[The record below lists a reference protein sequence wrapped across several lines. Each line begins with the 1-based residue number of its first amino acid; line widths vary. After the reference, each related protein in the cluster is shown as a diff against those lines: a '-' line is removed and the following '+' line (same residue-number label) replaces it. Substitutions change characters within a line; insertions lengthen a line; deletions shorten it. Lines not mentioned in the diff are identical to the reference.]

1 MCLSSIV
8 QLRPATLQDAD
19 FLYRLHKAA
28 MQHYVAQTWKWEEAW
43 QQQHFRQHFDPS
55 TCQIIVSQG
64 QAVGVL
70 AVVRDASAVYLHNI
84 EVLPAYQG
92 HGLGT
97 YLISALLAEAHHS
110 GRPLV
115 LQVLKVNPARHL
127 YARLGFTI
135 TKETATHYVMHAWP
149 KGVAALGGRGQ
160 HVPDLGG
167 GKASGEVGPVG
178 KGSPSP
184 YAWPNKG
191 LQLTASSVRCAPA
204 SGSS

>member
-1 MCLSSIV
+1 VTATQNAVKIYKLSKAGDGMCLSSTV
-8 QLRPATLQDAD
+8 QLRPATGQDAY

-28 MQHYVAQTWKWEEAW
+28 MQPDVAQTRGWDEAW

-55 TCQIIVSQG
+55 TCQIIVSHG

-70 AVVRDASAVYLHNI
+70 AVGRDASAVYLHTI

-92 HGLGT
+92 RGLGT
-97 YLISALLAEAHHS
+97 HLISALLAEAHHS

-135 TKETATHYVMHAWP
+135 TEETATHYVMHAWP
-149 KGVAALGGRGQ
+149 KGVAASGGRAQ
-160 HVPDLGG
+160 HVPDSGGEKHLG
-167 GKASGEVGPVG
+167 K
-178 KGSPSP
+178 
-184 YAWPNKG
+184 
-191 LQLTASSVRCAPA
+191 
-204 SGSS
+204 